1 MRKPL
6 TAIEIITML
15 MTLLAVLWFVGRPSK
30 PFQPERAEPMGSQSP
45 PEGGPAA
52 LGASDAAAPG
62 NKADISGKPRGKSSD
77 GEAAGKRVLPVET
90 ALKVPSFLEQI
101 LEGADPE
108 EAMLLEQGMGFMK
121 AGNYEE
127 ARRLFRALMD
137 EHPDSA
143 LKAPA
148 QWALAHSYYLEG
160 GADNIALSAGRF
172 GDFLARFSKYKPE
185 ILVEAAQIDLAIICM
200 DIMRSDAKEQVRM
213 EAAAAAASALREFL
227 NRWPDNPQAAAARAS
242 LLQIQSY
249 LSNLQKSGAG
259 MGPQMSSSGPP
270 KY

>member
-15 MTLLAVLWFVGRPSK
+15 VTLLAVLWFVGRPSK
-30 PFQPERAEPMGSQSP
+30 PVQPERAEALGREGP
-45 PEGGPAA
+45 PEGGSAA
-52 LGASDAAAPG
+52 VGASNAAARG
-62 NKADISGKPRGKSSD
+62 NSSDVSGGPRGKSTNAK
-77 GEAAGKRVLPVET
+77 AAGKRVFPIET
-90 ALKVPSFLEQI
+90 TLKVPSFLDQI

-108 EAMLLEQGMGFMK
+108 EAWLLEQGMDLLKNGK
-121 AGNYEE
+121 YEE
-127 ARRLFRALMD
+127 ARRLFRAILD
-137 EHPDSA
+137 EHADSA

-213 EAAAAAASALREFL
+213 EAAAAAANALREFL
-227 NRWPDNPQAAAARAS
+227 NRWPDNLQAAAARAS

-249 LSNLQKSGAG
+249 LSSQQKPGAG
-259 MGPQMSSSGPP
+259 MGNR
-270 KY
+270 